1 MGSTFYNKSQ
11 FYICVC
17 ASVGWCL
24 WWGKKERKL
33 KLIVCLR
40 LKRNWYCKKAVV
52 PTTLYSSAIVFLFQL
67 AQHRGMVQASKI
79 GLSFFFGFVEIKQIT
94 CHIMA
99 QKRSLASTRL
109 VSSLADQA
117 CSFLISVQCFA
128 ALSNNTE
135 CANHWRFNSSIQLK
149 HILRSR

>member
-52 PTTLYSSAIVFLFQL
+52 PTTLYSSAIFFLFQL
-67 AQHRGMVQASKI
+67 AQHRGTVQASKI
-79 GLSFFFGFVEIKQIT
+79 GFSFFFGFVEIKQIT
-94 CHIMA
+94 CHMA

-135 CANHWRFNSSIQLK
+135 CANHWRFNSSIKLK